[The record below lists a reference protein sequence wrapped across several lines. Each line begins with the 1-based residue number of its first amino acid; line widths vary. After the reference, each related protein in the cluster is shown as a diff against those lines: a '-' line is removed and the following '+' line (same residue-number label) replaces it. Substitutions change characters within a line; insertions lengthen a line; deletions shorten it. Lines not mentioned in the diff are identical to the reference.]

1 MPPCGGSRLP
11 PGLADPDNMKK
22 ADRADEPV
30 GYLLGTGT
38 WRDWFPAIPRPVF
51 AHGTKELYSVLIEGS
66 DFSLSIGG
74 TDTLAIGFFTTRFVA
89 AADIRQAEKT
99 ALESVLHEWRC
110 KGFLKL
116 SGTIPKLHVEKVQL
130 LSDRFLFRSGGG
142 FTFFPDS
149 NEE

>member
-1 MPPCGGSRLP
+1 
-11 PGLADPDNMKK
+11 MKK

-74 TDTLAIGFFTTRFVA
+74 ANDPVIGFFTTRFVA

-99 ALESVLHEWRC
+99 AFESVLNEWRR

-116 SGTIPKLHVEKVQL
+116 SGAIPKLHVEKIQVL
-130 LSDRFLFRSGGG
+130 PGRFLFRSGTG

>member
-1 MPPCGGSRLP
+1 M
-11 PGLADPDNMKK
+11 LADSDNMKK
-22 ADRADEPV
+22 SGRADEPV

-51 AHGTKELYSVLIEGS
+51 ALGAKDLYSVLIEGS
-66 DFSLSIGG
+66 GFSLSISG
-74 TDTLAIGFFTTRFVA
+74 TDAPVIGFFTTRFVA
-89 AADIRQAEKT
+89 ATDGRQAEKT
-99 ALESVLHEWRC
+99 AFESVLHEWRC

-116 SGTIPKLHVEKVQL
+116 SGTIPKLHVEKIQL

-149 NEE
+149 NAE

>member
-1 MPPCGGSRLP
+1 
-11 PGLADPDNMKK
+11 MKK
-22 ADRADEPV
+22 ADRADEPA

-38 WRDWFPAIPRPVF
+38 WRDWLPAIPRPVL
-51 AHGTKELYSVLIEGS
+51 ALGTQELYSVLIEGF

-74 TDTLAIGFFTTRFVA
+74 ADDPVIGFFTTRFVA
-89 AADIRQAEKT
+89 AANIRQAEKT

-116 SGTIPKLHVEKVQL
+116 SGTIPKLHVEKIQL
-130 LSDRFLFRSGGG
+130 LSDRFLFRSGTGV
-142 FTFFPDS
+142 TFFPDS